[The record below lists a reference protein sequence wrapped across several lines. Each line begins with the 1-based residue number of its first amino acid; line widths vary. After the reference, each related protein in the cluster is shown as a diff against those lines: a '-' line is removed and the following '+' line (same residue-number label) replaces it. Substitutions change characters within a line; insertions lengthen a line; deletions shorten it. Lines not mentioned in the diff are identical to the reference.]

1 MKKTAVFT
9 LKNATI
15 KIALASAAVLV
26 AAPVSASSLKIY
38 GTADAWVGGAKPIG
52 YESSSTTRSG
62 GMQTSYFGLGGSE
75 DLGNNLKAVF
85 ALEAYMRLNRGDMG
99 RFNGDSFFSRSAYV
113 GLEGNFGRLVVGRTT
128 TPYFISS
135 VVTNPL
141 GGSFTFSPGIFHTF
155 GGHGVV
161 DSPIM
166 GDSGWDNSV
175 LYTSPNMGGLSF
187 NLQYSRGSADR
198 DSGDSSKE
206 NGAQKIG
213 GNIMYANG
221 PLTATVAVQ
230 RINFSKNAG
239 DLGYRHRLNPST
251 PYTIY
256 SLNNQQALLAGAAY
270 DFNVVK
276 VYGSYQ
282 HIKNDTLTGRDIK
295 MNSGQVGVRIPT
307 GQVGAVLASY
317 AHAKTT
323 GAIRERRNTW
333 AVAYQ
338 HPLSKRTELYGAYF
352 RDSVT
357 DRGHGNNV
365 GVGIKHTF

>member
-15 KIALASAAVLV
+15 KIALASAAVV
-26 AAPVSASSLKIY
+26 IAAPVSASSLKIY
-38 GTADAWVGGAKPIG
+38 GTADAWVGSSRPIDG
-52 YESSSTTRSG
+52 ESQGTVRSG

-85 ALEAYMRLNRGDMG
+85 ALEGYMRLNTGSQG
-99 RFNGDSFFSRSAYV
+99 RFEGDSLFSRSAYV

-128 TPYFISS
+128 TPYFIST

-141 GGSFTFSPGIFHTF
+141 GGSFTFSPGIFHTYA
-155 GGHGVV
+155 GNGPVG
-161 DSPIM
+161 SALI
-166 GDSGWDNSV
+166 GDSGWSNSV
-175 LYTSPNMGGLSF
+175 LYTTPNMGGLSANF
-187 NLQYSRGSADR
+187 QYARGSANVA
-198 DSGDSSKE
+198 SGNPDEES
-206 NGAQKIG
+206 GAQKMG
-213 GNIMYANG
+213 GNVMYMSG

-230 RINFSKNAG
+230 RVNFNSNAG
-239 DLGYRHRLNPST
+239 DLSIRN
-251 PYTIY
+251 ID
-256 SLNNQQALLAGAAY
+256 NQLAVLAGAAY

-282 HIKNDTLTGRDIK
+282 HIKNDAISGRDTK
-295 MNSGQVGVRIPT
+295 LNGGQVGVRVPT
-307 GQVGAVLASY
+307 GQVGAILASY
-317 AHAKTT
+317 AHTKTT